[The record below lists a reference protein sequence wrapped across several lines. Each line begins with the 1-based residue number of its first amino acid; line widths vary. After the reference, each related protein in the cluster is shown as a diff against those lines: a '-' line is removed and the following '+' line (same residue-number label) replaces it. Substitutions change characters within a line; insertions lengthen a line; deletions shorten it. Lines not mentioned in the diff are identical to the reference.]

1 MLFRILLFFFFSIG
15 ICNGQ
20 SGEVRFSTIDL
31 RAAKQRAVIEDKL
44 IFVDTYASYCKPC
57 KILSREFRKPKLYQ
71 YLNKNFINVKVDMEG
86 KYGQAFKN
94 AYQVVFLPTLMILDK
109 HGNLKFKIDRLA
121 TADELLALTKH
132 YQEKLYPE
140 SKPYLAEAKPAADRS
155 VARTPAVKKPRPTVK
170 KATIRKKDVVVKAK
184 IEPIKKPVVVPVVN
198 DSEVIVHVLGQDE
211 DLPPEVLKQEAYF
224 RMELMDGSHISV
236 AQDYLKTQED
246 WSTPENSRFLFDFLY
261 TVNSSEFEYLIE
273 HREAFNTLIG
283 KEQVEESINIL
294 VTKELERA
302 FPRPDKAKAIE
313 LYGYLDVAE
322 PNKAAAEYNLSTLMD
337 AEDTKNYITEAEA
350 YVDLYDDADV
360 GIIKALSVS
369 ILKSSNSKRDLKKA
383 KNYAEQAGKKSPND
397 SSIILLQSAIY
408 YKMDNIRQAKN
419 YANEALTI
427 AKANGQNI
435 LEINKMIN
443 TLSTL

>member
-1 MLFRILLFFFFSIG
+1 MLFRILLFFFFTID
-15 ICNGQ
+15 ICSGQ
-20 SGEVRFSTIDL
+20 SGEVRFSKIDL

-57 KILSREFRKPKLYQ
+57 KILNREFKNPKLYQ

-86 KYGQAFKN
+86 KYGQAFRN

-109 HGNLKFKIDRLA
+109 QGNLKFKIDRLA

-132 YQEKLYPE
+132 YHEKLYPE
-140 SKPYLAEAKPAADRS
+140 SKPYLAEANPASDRPA
-155 VARTPAVKKPRPTVK
+155 ARTPAVKKPRPTTK
-170 KATIRKKDVVVKAK
+170 KAIIRKKDVVVEAK
-184 IEPIKKPVVVPVVN
+184 IEPVKKPVTTPLSNN
-198 DSEVIVHVLGQDE
+198 DEVIVHVLGQDE

-224 RMELMDGSHISV
+224 RMELMDGSHITV
-236 AQDYLKTQED
+236 AQEYLKTQKD

-302 FPRPDKAKAIE
+302 FPRPDKAKAIM
-313 LYGYLDVAE
+313 LYSYLDVAE

-337 AEDTKNYITEAEA
+337 TEDTKNYIREAEA
-350 YVDLYDDADV
+350 YIELYNDADV
-360 GIIKALSVS
+360 SIIKALSVS
-369 ILKSSNSKRDLKKA
+369 ILKSSNGRRDLKKA
-383 KNYAEQAGKKSPND
+383 MNYVERASKITPND

-408 YKMDNIRQAKN
+408 YKMGNIRQAKN
-419 YANEALTI
+419 HANEALTI

-435 LEINKMIN
+435 LEINKMID
-443 TLSTL
+443 TLSAL